1 MNESF
6 LFYLLTTT
14 NDCAILKTEREV
26 RTMTSKHYTKDR
38 QIREAIIKQIGL
50 GEEVATFEIDRG
62 HRNGAE
68 LHTVTTTGII
78 IIRNKRTNKLITKLI
93 ARPSQISRYF
103 SIQTNEVREL
113 MKIAQKHKEMG
124 YNEM

>member
-1 MNESF
+1 MTSS
-6 LFYLLTTT
+6 YLIV
-14 NDCAILKTEREV
+14 ILKTERGV

-62 HRNGAE
+62 HRNGTE
-68 LHTVTTTGII
+68 LHTITTTGII

-103 SIQTNEVREL
+103 PTQTNEVRAL
-113 MKIAQKHKEMG
+113 MKIAQKHKEMK